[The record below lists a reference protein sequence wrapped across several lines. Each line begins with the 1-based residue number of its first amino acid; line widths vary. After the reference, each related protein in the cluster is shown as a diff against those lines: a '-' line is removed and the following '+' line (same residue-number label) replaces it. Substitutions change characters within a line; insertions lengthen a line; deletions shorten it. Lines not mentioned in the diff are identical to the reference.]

1 MLQGKILKGAHH
13 LNKKLQQLS
22 NVSWRILFSKWR
34 IFPMTNEHRVT
45 QEQKLGARGH
55 QALLARAQP
64 HELKF
69 SKIQK

>member
-1 MLQGKILKGAHH
+1 
-13 LNKKLQQLS
+13 
-22 NVSWRILFSKWR
+22 
-34 IFPMTNEHRVT
+34 MTNEHRVT

-69 SKIQK
+69 SEIQK